1 MRAESPPEPSS
12 PAPPAQSAPPAPPVS
27 SAPSPPVPLG
37 RRQLLAASAGNVAEW
52 YDWLAYAYLS
62 VYFADRIFPPGGGP
76 AVLALN
82 TFAVF
87 AVGFAAR
94 PVGGLLIGVLA
105 DRRGRR
111 TAMATTITL
120 MGAGQLAMAALPTYQ
135 QIGVASPVLL
145 VVIRLAQ
152 GLSVGGEST
161 VSAVFAVESAP
172 AGRRGLYSSVAYV
185 SGNLGQLLASGVAAL
200 LAWQLTTAQMHAW
213 GWRVAFGI
221 GALACVAGLWIRH
234 GTEETLPSAVRETAR
249 PRPFDFL
256 RGNPREAA
264 LVVGMTLGATVVFYT
279 WTTFLPT
286 YARLVVGLA
295 PGTALTASTVSLAFF
310 IVLQPLAGLLSDRVG
325 RKPLLITFG
334 VGFTV
339 LTVPLLGLLRDSFWS
354 LLLISC
360 AGMVLLTGYTAVS
373 GAVMAELFPASVR
386 TTGVGVP
393 YALTVAA
400 FGGTAPYLATT
411 LIDRGH
417 AGWFGWYVSGLVLL
431 STLVYVGMRETK
443 GVALR

>member
-1 MRAESPPEPSS
+1 MRVDAPSEPSPP
-12 PAPPAQSAPPAPPVS
+12 SAPPPPT
-27 SAPSPPVPLG
+27 PVVNG
-37 RRQLLAASAGNVAEW
+37 RRQLLAASAGNLAEW

-62 VYFADRIFPPGGGP
+62 AYFADQIFPPGGDP
-76 AVLALN
+76 VVLALSA
-82 TFAVF
+82 FVVF

-105 DRRGRR
+105 DRHGRR

-120 MGAGQLAMAALPTYQ
+120 MGCGQLAMALLPTYE
-135 QIGVASPVLL
+135 QIGMASPVLL

-161 VSAVFAVESAP
+161 VSAVFVVESAP
-172 AGRRGLYSSVAYV
+172 ATRRGLYSSIAYV

-200 LAWQLTTAQMHAW
+200 LTWQLTAGQMHAW
-213 GWRVAFGI
+213 GWRLAFGL
-221 GALACVAGLWIRH
+221 GAVACLTGLWVRH
-234 GTEETLPSAVRETAR
+234 GTQETYHPGTERTAR

-256 RGNPREAA
+256 RTNPREAA
-264 LVVGMTLGATVVFYT
+264 LIVGMTLGATVTFYT

-286 YARLVVGLA
+286 YARLVVGFD
-295 PGTALTASTVSLAFF
+295 PGSALTVSTIALAFF
-310 IVLQPLAGLLSDRVG
+310 TALQPLAGRLSDRVG

-334 VGFTV
+334 SGFTV

-373 GAVMAELFPASVR
+373 GAVMVELFPASVR
-386 TTGVGVP
+386 TAGIGLP
-393 YALTVAA
+393 YAVTVAA
-400 FGGTAPYLATT
+400 FGGTAPYLATS
-411 LIDRGH
+411 LIARGQADR
-417 AGWFGWYVSGLVLL
+417 FGWYVSGLTLV

-443 GVALR
+443 GVPLR

>member
-1 MRAESPPEPSS
+1 MRAESPPEPMAPAQ
-12 PAPPAQSAPPAPPVS
+12 PAPATPPAPV
-27 SAPSPPVPLG
+27 ADG
-37 RRQLLAASAGNVAEW
+37 RRQLLAASAGNLAEW

-62 VYFADRIFPPGGGP
+62 VYFADRIFPPGGGQ

-82 TFAVF
+82 AFAVF

-94 PVGGLLIGVLA
+94 PAGGLLIGLLA

-161 VSAVFAVESAP
+161 VSAVFAAESAP
-172 AGRRGLYSSVAYV
+172 SGRRGLYSSVAYV

-213 GWRVAFGI
+213 GWRIAFAV
-221 GALACVAGLWIRH
+221 GALACVTGLWIRR
-234 GTEETLPSAVRETAR
+234 GTEETHPPAVRATAPR

-295 PGTALTASTVSLAFF
+295 PGPALTASTVSLAFF

-325 RKPLLITFG
+325 RKPLLIAFG

-339 LTVPLLGLLRDSFWS
+339 LTVPLLGLLRNSFWS

-373 GAVMAELFPASVR
+373 GAVMAELFPAAVR

-417 AGWFGWYVSGLVLL
+417 AAWFGWYVSGLALL
-431 STLVYVGMRETK
+431 STLVYAGMRETK